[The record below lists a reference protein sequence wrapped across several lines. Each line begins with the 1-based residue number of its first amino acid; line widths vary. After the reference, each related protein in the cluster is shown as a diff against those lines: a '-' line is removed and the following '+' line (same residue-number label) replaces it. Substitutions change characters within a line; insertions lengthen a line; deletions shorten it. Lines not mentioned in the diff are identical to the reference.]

1 LKRVVLPWPYYG
13 LWSNHRPH
21 WAQKARATRSY
32 RFAAKALAL
41 GADVGEVRVTFCPKS
56 RGPLP
61 DRDNCIS
68 AFKAGQ
74 DGIAD
79 ALRVNDR
86 DLTVKHFM
94 GERCKDGAV
103 IVEICPPKVEPIP

>member
-1 LKRVVLPWPYYG
+1 LKRVVLPWPYAA
-13 LWSNHRPH
+13 LWPNKRPH
-21 WAQKARATRSY
+21 WSEKAKATRAY
-32 RFAAKALAL
+32 RFAAKSLLL
-41 GADVGEVRVTFCPKS
+41 GADVGEVRVTFCPKPM
-56 RGPLP
+56 GPLP
-61 DRDNCIS
+61 DRDNCIA

-86 DLTVKHFM
+86 DLTVTHCM

-103 IVEICPPKVEPIP
+103 IVEICPAKVEPFP